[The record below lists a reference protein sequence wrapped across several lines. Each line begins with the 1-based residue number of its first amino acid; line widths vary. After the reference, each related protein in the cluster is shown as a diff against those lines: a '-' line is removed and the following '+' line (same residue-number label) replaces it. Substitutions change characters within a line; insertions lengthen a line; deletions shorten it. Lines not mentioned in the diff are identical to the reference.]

1 MRIDLER
8 GELLKRVS
16 NFRKKGQ
23 AWSLDLIIGVVLFL
37 LILVVVYSLLSSKPT
52 QNNELRS
59 DADKI
64 FTKMD
69 AINNPS
75 QNLPKVV
82 QGNSLS
88 EDELIKLYGLS
99 YDELKAEMGVT
110 EEFCIVVVDD
120 FDSIIVINNSYS
132 VGSGEDLSIGDG
144 IYCGG

>member
-1 MRIDLER
+1 MER

>member
-1 MRIDLER
+1 
-8 GELLKRVS
+8 LKRVS
-16 NFRKKGQ
+16 YFKKKGQ

-75 QNLPKVV
+75 QNLPKVI

-88 EDELIKLYGLS
+88 EVELAKLYGLS
-99 YDELKAEMGVT
+99 YDELKAGMGVT
-110 EEFCIVVVDD
+110 GEFCIVVVDD
-120 FDSIIVINNSYS
+120 FDSIIEINNSYS

>member
-1 MRIDLER
+1 MRICLER
-8 GELLKRVS
+8 GESLKS
-16 NFRKKGQ
+16 ALNFKKKGQ

-88 EDELIKLYGLS
+88 EDELVKLYGLS
-99 YDELKAEMGVT
+99 YDELKAELGVT
-110 EEFCIVVVDD
+110 DEFCIVVVDD
-120 FDSIIVINNSYS
+120 FDSIIEINSSYS
-132 VGSGEDLSIGDG
+132 VGSGEDLSIGEG

>member
-120 FDSIIVINNSYS
+120 FDSIIV
-132 VGSGEDLSIGDG
+132 
-144 IYCGG
+144 